1 MDESIHKAPVLKQK
15 TPRGVLTYANT
26 GHPHAFL
33 VPAKGEPRRLSA
45 EGPPLGLSDEV
56 PGAESVVWQK
66 GKDLLVLFTDGIV
79 DTRDPAG
86 TRIGE
91 AAILDLVKKNLRK
104 EPAEIVKSVF
114 DLLEEYSDGIAS
126 PDDLTMLVL
135 RT

>member
-1 MDESIHKAPVLKQK
+1 
-15 TPRGVLTYANT
+15 
-26 GHPHAFL
+26 
-33 VPAKGEPRRLSA
+33 LSA

-56 PGAESVVWQK
+56 PGAESVPWQK

-79 DTRDPAG
+79 DTRDPEG

-91 AAILDLVKKNLRK
+91 SAVLDVVRKNMKKA
-104 EPAEIVKSVF
+104 PAEIVKSVF
-114 DLLEEYSDGIAS
+114 DRLEQYSGGIAS